1 MSHIYVGSL
10 VPHLTSIMQQPTT
23 STAPVTLS
31 SVLAWQS
38 SFQSHPHHLT
48 LESPWPILTSGAVLA
63 MLSSSALYF
72 NSLQGAGTL
81 LVLGLISTTSAMTL
95 WWGDC
100 VTEGTYLGHHTKIV
114 QHSLSL
120 GVSLFI
126 VTEACAFLSAFW
138 AYFHSSL
145 APTVELGTQW
155 PPVGVTALSPMAV
168 PLMNTLL
175 LVSSGAT
182 ITYGHHAIFQKS
194 RPRALMGVALTVFLA
209 IIFTVMQ
216 GLEYDV
222 AGFTMSDGAY
232 GTVFFATTGLHGFHV
247 LIGTIALAVGL
258 VRTMLYH
265 FTSTHHIGLEAS
277 ILYWH
282 FVDVVWLFLYMAVY
296 WWGAA

>member
-1 MSHIYVGSL
+1 VHSNAIGVLGL
-10 VPHLTSIMQQPTT
+10 R
-23 STAPVTLS
+23 S
-31 SVLAWQS
+31 SY
-38 SFQSHPHHLT
+38 QSHPHHLT

-63 MLSSSALYF
+63 MLSSAALYF
-72 NSLQGAGTL
+72 NSLEGSGVL
-81 LVLGLISTTSAMTL
+81 LSLGLLSTATAMTL
-95 WWGDC
+95 WWADC
-100 VTEGTYLGHHTKIV
+100 VKEGTYLGHHTKVV

-126 VTEACAFLSAFW
+126 VTEACFFLSIFW

-145 APTVELGTQW
+145 APVVELGSQW
-155 PPVGVTALSPMAV
+155 PPVGITALSPLAV
-168 PLMNTLL
+168 PLLNTLL

-182 ITYGHHAIFQKS
+182 VTYAHHAMFHRS
-194 RPRALMGVALTVFLA
+194 RGAALAGLALTVVLA
-209 IIFTVMQ
+209 SVFTALQ

-222 AGFTMSDGAY
+222 ASFTFSDGAF
-232 GTVFFATTGLHGFHV
+232 GSVFYFSTGFHGFHV

-258 VRTMLYH
+258 VRTALYH
-265 FTSTHHIGLEAS
+265 YTSSHHIGLEAS